1 MYGSFPLQ
9 YFTAFKDRPASP
21 PSRAQAVGLEQE
33 SEVDDY
39 MGSMKRLMTNKGYIL
54 LLITYGLNVG
64 VFYAIS
70 TLLNTTI
77 LMHFQVGESDEN
89 EITRVFLSSLS
100 SANKRHGGKAGLIF
114 VHTIFGYNG
123 KCSPCLNL
131 FHML

>member
-1 MYGSFPLQ
+1 MYGKLPLQ
-9 YFTAFKDRPASP
+9 YFSAFKDRPASP

-89 EITRVFLSSLS
+89 EITHVF
-100 SANKRHGGKAGLIF
+100 
-114 VHTIFGYNG
+114 
-123 KCSPCLNL
+123 CPPSPVQTKDTGEKQA
-131 FHML
+131 